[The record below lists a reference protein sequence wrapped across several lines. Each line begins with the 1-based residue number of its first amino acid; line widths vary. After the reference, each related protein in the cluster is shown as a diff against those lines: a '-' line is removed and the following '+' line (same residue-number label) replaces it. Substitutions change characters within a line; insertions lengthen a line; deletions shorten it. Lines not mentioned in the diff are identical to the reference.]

1 MKSAFLILI
10 GVVLVITIVFGI
22 LIWRQSIRF
31 EKKALELKKRKEEYL
46 SRLEQQ
52 EMAVNS
58 QEKEALPITNLPDDN
73 QSSTSQ

>member
-58 QEKEALPITNLPDDN
+58 QEKKALPITNLPDDN

>member
-58 QEKEALPITNLPDDN
+58 QEKKALPMTNLPDDN